1 MIKRERLSLQDNFS
15 TFSFKPL
22 VLTLYKDDLLKL
34 IDLTNK
40 DFPKV
45 DIQFGRKKLENSIH
59 FQADVE
65 SLASREGNE
74 PVEYSLLYI
83 SLHTSTSA
91 MIAANLIL
99 DIQPN
104 TCSLY
109 VFDRA
114 DEKLV
119 SLAGEIKKVLRS
131 RDPYRFFRNRF
142 VSILV
147 YIIDSAYIF
156 YTIFLKDMLEKSL
169 NYSMPDW
176 FFLAF
181 VLLCNCSFLIPHPK
195 NKIFLK
201 NKKEVSI
208 FKKYRE
214 MAVMGGLLF
223 LIAVSLVLIVLK
235 LIKTI

>member
-1 MIKRERLSLQDNFS
+1 MI
-15 TFSFKPL
+15 
-22 VLTLYKDDLLKL
+22 LTLYKEDLIKL
-34 IDLTNK
+34 IELTNK

-45 DIQFGRKKLENSIH
+45 DIQIGRKKLEHSFQ

-65 SLASREGNE
+65 SLSGKEGKE
-74 PVEYSLLYI
+74 AVEYNHLYI

-119 SLAGEIKKVLRS
+119 KLAKEIKKVLRS

-142 VSILV
+142 TSIAV
-147 YIIDSAYIF
+147 YVVDFAYLF
-156 YTIFLKDMLEKSL
+156 YIIFLKDMLEKSL
-169 NYSMPDW
+169 NYSMPDYY
-176 FFLAF
+176 FLAL
-181 VLLCNCSFLIPHPK
+181 VLLINSTFLIPHGK
-195 NKIFLK
+195 NKLFLK
-201 NKKEVSI
+201 GPKEVKI
-208 FKKYRE
+208 LLKYRE
-214 MAVMGGLLF
+214 MAIMSGLLF
-223 LIAVSLVLIVLK
+223 LIAVTLVLIVLK
-235 LIKTI
+235 LIKAY